1 MKTTMLSAVL
11 LLLASTVFCQSTSIR
26 VEKSGKGKP
35 LLLLP
40 GFASPASV
48 WSETIKN
55 LKGSFEC
62 HAVSYPGF
70 NGVAP
75 IALPWYE
82 TIKRDLIGFIQSQK
96 ITRVWLMGHS
106 MGGNLAVDIA
116 AELPDV
122 VVDMIIV
129 DALPCMRELWMPGVP
144 ASALKYD
151 TPYNKQMLAL
161 SDSAFLQNAKM
172 MAPGL
177 TTKKDKADEL
187 IECFAKA
194 DRETYV
200 YGYTDLLKLDL
211 REPLKK
217 VKARTLIL
225 GAAFPDRA
233 TVTDNF
239 QKQYANLTNKTLEI
253 AEDSRHY
260 IMFDQPEW
268 FYTKVNS
275 FFNR

>member
-1 MKTTMLSAVL
+1 MKKSILCSVL
-11 LLLASTVFCQSTSIR
+11 LWLAISASCQSTSIR
-26 VEKSGKGKP
+26 VEKSGNGKP
-35 LLLLP
+35 ILLLP

-48 WSETIKN
+48 WMETIKN

-62 HAVSYPGF
+62 HAVSYAGF

-75 IALPWYE
+75 IAMPWYE
-82 TIKRDLIGFIQSQK
+82 TIKQDLIRYIQSQK

-116 AELPDV
+116 AEMPDL

-151 TPYNKQMLAL
+151 TPYNKQMLAM
-161 SDSAFLQNAKM
+161 SDDDFLKNANM
-172 MAPGL
+172 MAPSL
-177 TTKKDKADEL
+177 TIKKDKGDSL
-187 IECFAKA
+187 IACFAKG

-217 VKARTLIL
+217 VKAKTLIL
-225 GAAFPDRA
+225 GAAFPDKA

-239 QKQYANLTNKTLEI
+239 KKQYVNLSNKTIEI
-253 AEDSRHY
+253 ADNSRHY

-268 FYTKVNS
+268 FYAKVNS
-275 FFNR
+275 FLNR